1 VQSTGRSISEWRKSK
16 TGGIGDS
23 ITLRPL
29 LLLPPRDWLYKRCDN
44 RFEIMME
51 RGAVAEVEA
60 LLLRNLPQD
69 APVMRAIGVPEIS
82 AYLNGTLHRDEAI
95 ARGQIATRQYAKRQ
109 FTWFRNQ
116 APKAWPR
123 IDLEINNSNVG
134 NFETIFQ

>member
-1 VQSTGRSISEWRKSK
+1 
-16 TGGIGDS
+16 
-23 ITLRPL
+23 
-29 LLLPPRDWLYKRCDN
+29 
-44 RFEIMME
+44 ME

-123 IDLEINNSNVG
+123 IELEINNSNVG